1 MKLRRVHKE
10 QWDVL
15 ACCTDSG
22 ACDLL
27 SFFDDLEGKLA
38 ADGARMLA
46 LLEHLA
52 EHGPL
57 RNDSLSHQIKPG
69 LWQLSKG
76 DVRVLYFYDA
86 GRVVVCSH
94 GFVKRG
100 QKTPAA
106 EVARALAREQAYRA
120 AIKEAGPGGVVV
132 IDE

>member
-94 GFVKRG
+94 GFVAGAEDASGRG
-100 QKTPAA
+100 GARPG
-106 EVARALAREQAYRA
+106 ARAGVPGSDQGSG
-120 AIKEAGPGGVVV
+120 AGRGGGHR
-132 IDE
+132 